1 VVSIESQLSR
11 EAARRQELGD
21 FLRSRRAAIKPE
33 DVGIPPGPRRR
44 TPGLRREELAQL
56 AGVGVTWYTWL
67 EQGREIN
74 VSRSVLL
81 SLARTLRCDEEETDH
96 LLALGGAP
104 SPPGATRSRAVTAPI
119 QRVLDAWTAGPA
131 YVTDA
136 RFDVI
141 ARNAAT
147 DRIFGPFGAPDAE
160 APNYLLWLF
169 ADDRARRLILNWEE
183 DARRLIGVFRAIAGR
198 YAGDPEFNELIEE
211 LQARSPEFAQWW
223 PSHDVRPRLSGRKL
237 MALPDGGRTAFEHTS
252 YAINGLTDCSLVL
265 YVAVEEAR

>member
-1 VVSIESQLSR
+1 VVSTEVKVARES
-11 EAARRQELGD
+11 ARRQELGD

-33 DVGIPPGPRRR
+33 DAGIAPGPRRR

-81 SLARTLRCDEEETDH
+81 SLARTLDLDAEETEH
-96 LLALGGAP
+96 VLALGGMP
-104 SPPGATRSRAVTAPI
+104 SPAGPARSRTVTPDV

-141 ARNAAT
+141 ARNAPT
-147 DRIFGPFGAPDAE
+147 DRIFGPFGAPE
-160 APNYLLWLF
+160 QTTPNYLRWLF
-169 ADDRARRLILNWEE
+169 ADERARARIINWED
-183 DARRLIGVFRAIAGR
+183 DARRLIGVFRAVAGR
-198 YAGDPEFNELIEE
+198 YAGDPEFTALIAE
-211 LQARSPEFAQWW
+211 LQARSPEFAAWW
-223 PSHDVRPRLSGRKL
+223 PSHDVRPRLSGCKL
-237 MALPDGGRTAFEHTS
+237 MALPDGSRAAFEHTS
-252 YAINGLTDCSLVL
+252 YAINGLVDCSLVL
-265 YVAVEEAR
+265 YVPEEEAR